1 VSLGCNLWSKLW
13 AAALGGSVMITE
25 SVSFP
30 FLFFQEVGTADALL
44 ARVCRPR
51 MSMTDGTDAMSYANL
66 QQSAA
71 LQGTITESQ
80 ERLSIL

>member
-1 VSLGCNLWSKLW
+1 
-13 AAALGGSVMITE
+13 MITE

-30 FLFFQEVGTADALL
+30 FLFCQEVGTADALL

-71 LQGTITESQ
+71 LQGTVTESQ
-80 ERLSIL
+80 ERLSILQCATCDMSHAYILAGLTEY